1 MCHIHTADVGLY
13 LEIKG
18 ELYKEIIQTNLG
30 HENHVSITH
39 AVFSTIPE
47 VMAKENYFV
56 YQSRASL
63 VGYHVLYSWDLSV
76 QFRGDIVRR
85 N

>member
-39 AVFSTIPE
+39 TVFSTILR

-56 YQSRASL
+56 
-63 VGYHVLYSWDLSV
+63 
-76 QFRGDIVRR
+76 
-85 N
+85 

>member
-1 MCHIHTADVGLY
+1 MQFYALHIHTADVGLY

-39 AVFSTIPE
+39 AVFSTILR

-56 YQSRASL
+56 
-63 VGYHVLYSWDLSV
+63 
-76 QFRGDIVRR
+76 
-85 N
+85 

>member
-1 MCHIHTADVGLY
+1 MYHIHTANVGLY

-18 ELYKEIIQTNLG
+18 ELYKEIIQMNLG

-39 AVFSTIPE
+39 AVFSTILR

-56 YQSRASL
+56 
-63 VGYHVLYSWDLSV
+63 
-76 QFRGDIVRR
+76 
-85 N
+85 